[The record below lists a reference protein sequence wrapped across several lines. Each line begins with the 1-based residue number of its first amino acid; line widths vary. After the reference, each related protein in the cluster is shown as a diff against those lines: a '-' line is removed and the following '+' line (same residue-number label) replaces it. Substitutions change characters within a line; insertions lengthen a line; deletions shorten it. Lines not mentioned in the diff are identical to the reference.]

1 MFQHATKYNT
11 QMTNILLRFFDLE
24 IKKQAD
30 YRREGQIYL
39 ESVRGFGEGE
49 KAQSIVGSQE
59 T

>member
-30 YRREGQIYL
+30 YRREG
-39 ESVRGFGEGE
+39 
-49 KAQSIVGSQE
+49 
-59 T
+59 